1 MFWYSLFTTL
11 SFFGTIVTVLFA
23 WLAWRL
29 RKRHIGALTCM
40 VMLLAIAAWTS
51 SYAMEQV
58 VSTLNAKIFW
68 HKFSYLGI
76 PVVPAA
82 WFLFNA
88 QISRLIQQRTRL
100 WIALLSIEP
109 LLLWVIAWSPFDEW
123 IWSGYT
129 LATIANYPTPI
140 LEVAYGPLFAIHT
153 GFTYLLFLA
162 GTILYARHLLRTM
175 FQSPEHILWLILSVL
190 TPFVVNVLRIAGVS
204 PFSLFD
210 LTPIALSTIG
220 ATAAWY
226 IFRFPLRDL
235 LMLAQRE
242 VLAQIGDG
250 VLVLDQQNRVTN
262 LNAAAQTMLGKSEE
276 EVLRQPIELLLP
288 GSTLA
293 IHRHLQT
300 HVPPAAGQRSGR
312 LNAPPAEVERIT
324 IKLKMRRPLTRLF
337 SNQPLVDDYE
347 ETAHIEISIF
357 PLLDQRPFVNG
368 CVLVLRDVTP
378 QARAEEEL
386 HALDRRY
393 QNLVEMVPDAI
404 LVGDPRL
411 VITNC
416 NRRAAELYGV
426 ADIRNVFGKRLVD
439 LLAESDVAR
448 FLSNVYRMIET
459 QQNHSDIYLLR
470 QIDGKALEVEL
481 HMTLVRDP
489 QNLGMPLGFLAVMR
503 NVTERLR
510 QEEANNRIQKIES
523 IGLLASGL
531 SHDFNNL
538 LTGMM
543 TQGSI
548 ALKQSMANGRAGGER
563 SGEVQRHVQQMM
575 QLARHAAN
583 LSQQLA
589 AYSGRETPEV
599 EPLDFDAL
607 VGECIELLSATLPST
622 IHLQPHLQTDPF
634 AVEADRRQLQLVVQ
648 NLVLKAV
655 DAIEEQRLA
664 TAQTQTAYVFAYPQK
679 IVSNEG
685 PYDWIG
691 GPQLTS
697 HYEQDGDQ
705 IFVQQNPLKE
715 GQYLCLAVS
724 AGALEDELAQAERL
738 FQPEFTATSSGRGLG
753 LSVLLGIVRAH
764 DGGLEVERRA
774 NSHSIFRIY
783 LPAVQAPA
791 ASESKSAAASTLP
804 TLSGSALI
812 VDDDTVVRE
821 TLAEALTFL
830 GMHTTEATNGRE
842 GVDLYMEQKPRFDIV
857 LLDVKMPVMDGTEAL
872 TILRAFDSQARVLLT
887 SGYTGKSS
895 LEDLL
900 QSPTVQFL
908 HKPYNL
914 DELAS
919 SLKELLQM

>member
-29 RKRHIGALTCM
+29 RRRHIGALTCM
-40 VMLLAIAAWTS
+40 VMLLAIAVWTS

-58 VSTLNAKIFW
+58 VSTPDAKVFW
-68 HKFSYLGI
+68 HKFSYWGI
-76 PVVPAA
+76 PIVPAA

-88 QISRLIQQRTRL
+88 QISRLIQQRVRL
-100 WIALLSIEP
+100 WVGLLAIEP
-109 LLLWVIAWSPFDEW
+109 LLVWLIAWSPWDRW
-123 IWSGYT
+123 MWSGYT
-129 LATIANYPTPI
+129 LAAVANYPTPI

-162 GTILYARHLLRTM
+162 GTILYTRHLLRTM
-175 FQSPEHILWLILSVL
+175 FQSPEHIIWLILSVL
-190 TPFVVNVLRIAGVS
+190 TPFAVNVLRVAGVS
-204 PFSLFD
+204 PLNLFD

-262 LNAAAQTMLGKSEE
+262 LNAAAQAMLGKREE
-276 EVLRQPIELLLP
+276 EALRQPIDLLLP
-288 GSTLA
+288 GSALA
-293 IHRHLQT
+293 IHRYLQT
-300 HVPPAAGQRSGR
+300 HVPPDAGERGGPAS
-312 LNAPPAEVERIT
+312 APPTEVERIT
-324 IKLKMRRPLTRLF
+324 IKLKMRRPLAKLS
-337 SNQPLVDDYE
+337 SNRPLVDDYE

-426 ADIRNVFGKRLVD
+426 ADAKDVFGKRLVD
-439 LLAESDVAR
+439 LLAEADVAR
-448 FLSNVYRMIET
+448 FLSNVYRMIEKNE
-459 QQNHSDIYLLR
+459 NHSDIYLLR
-470 QIDGKALEVEL
+470 QTDGRPLEVEL
-481 HMTLVRDP
+481 YMTLVRDP
-489 QNLGMPLGFLAVMR
+489 QNLGLPLGFLAVMR

-531 SHDFNNL
+531 AHDFNNL

-548 ALKQSMANGRAGGER
+548 ALKQSMANGRIGGER

-607 VGECIELLSATLPST
+607 VGECIELLSATLPPT
-622 IHLQPHLQTDPF
+622 IHLQHHLQTDPF
-634 AVEADRRQLQLVVQ
+634 VVEADRRQLQLVVQ

-655 DAIEEQRLA
+655 DAMEAQRLLP
-664 TAQTQTAYVFAYPQK
+664 AQTQTVHIYAYPQK
-679 IVSNEG
+679 ITNNEG
-685 PYDWIG
+685 LHDWSN

-697 HYEQDGDQ
+697 HYEQDGAQ

-715 GQYLCLAVS
+715 GRYLCLAAS
-724 AGALEDELAQAERL
+724 AGALDDELAQAERL

-753 LSVLLGIVRAH
+753 LSVVLGIVRAH
-764 DGGLEVERRA
+764 DGGLEVEHRA
-774 NSHSIFRIY
+774 SGHSVFRIY
-783 LPAVQAPA
+783 LPAVEAPA
-791 ASESKSAAASTLP
+791 TSESKSTATSTLP
-804 TLSGSALI
+804 TLSGNALV

-821 TLAEALTFL
+821 TLTEALTFL
-830 GMHTTEATNGRE
+830 GLRTTEATNGRE
-842 GVDLYMEQKPRFDIV
+842 GVDLYMAQKPRFDIV

-872 TILRAFDSQARVLLT
+872 TILRAFDPQARVLLT

-895 LEDLL
+895 LEELL

-919 SLKELLQM
+919 SLEELLQM

>member
-11 SFFGTIVTVLFA
+11 SLFGTIVTGLFA

-51 SYAMEQV
+51 AYAMEQV
-58 VSTLNAKIFW
+58 VSTSDAKIFW

-82 WFLFNA
+82 WFFFNA
-88 QISRLIQQRTRL
+88 QISRLIQRRIRL
-100 WIALLSIEP
+100 WVALLSIEP
-109 LLLWVIAWSPFDEW
+109 LLVWLIAWSPWDEW
-123 IWSGYT
+123 MWSDYT
-129 LATIANYPTPI
+129 LATAVNYPTPI
-140 LEVAYGPLFAIHT
+140 LEVAYGPLFALHT

-162 GTILYARHLLRTM
+162 GTILYTRHLLRTM

-190 TPFVVNVLRIAGVS
+190 TPFIVNVLRVAGVS

-220 ATAAWY
+220 ATSAWY

-262 LNAAAQTMLGKSEE
+262 LNAAAQTMLGKSEA

-288 GSTLA
+288 GSALA
-293 IHRHLQT
+293 IHRYLET
-300 HVPPAAGQRSGR
+300 HVPPAADAEERSR
-312 LNAPPAEVERIT
+312 LPSALPTEVERIT

-426 ADIRNVFGKRLVD
+426 ADVKDVFGKRLVD
-439 LLAESDVAR
+439 LLAEADVAR
-448 FLSNVYRMIET
+448 FLSNVYRMIEK
-459 QQNHSDIYLLR
+459 QQNHSDIYLL
-470 QIDGKALEVEL
+470 QQTDGRALEVEL

-548 ALKQSMANGRAGGER
+548 ALKQSMANGRSGGGKQRRGAAPRAADDAAGPPRRQSVAAAGCLQRARDAR
-563 SGEVQRHVQQMM
+563 SG
-575 QLARHAAN
+575 
-583 LSQQLA
+583 
-589 AYSGRETPEV
+589 
-599 EPLDFDAL
+599 
-607 VGECIELLSATLPST
+607 
-622 IHLQPHLQTDPF
+622 
-634 AVEADRRQLQLVVQ
+634 
-648 NLVLKAV
+648 
-655 DAIEEQRLA
+655 
-664 TAQTQTAYVFAYPQK
+664 TAGF
-679 IVSNEG
+679 
-685 PYDWIG
+685 
-691 GPQLTS
+691 
-697 HYEQDGDQ
+697 
-705 IFVQQNPLKE
+705 
-715 GQYLCLAVS
+715 
-724 AGALEDELAQAERL
+724 
-738 FQPEFTATSSGRGLG
+738 
-753 LSVLLGIVRAH
+753 
-764 DGGLEVERRA
+764 
-774 NSHSIFRIY
+774 
-783 LPAVQAPA
+783 
-791 ASESKSAAASTLP
+791 
-804 TLSGSALI
+804 
-812 VDDDTVVRE
+812 
-821 TLAEALTFL
+821 
-830 GMHTTEATNGRE
+830 
-842 GVDLYMEQKPRFDIV
+842 
-857 LLDVKMPVMDGTEAL
+857 
-872 TILRAFDSQARVLLT
+872 
-887 SGYTGKSS
+887 
-895 LEDLL
+895 
-900 QSPTVQFL
+900 
-908 HKPYNL
+908 
-914 DELAS
+914 
-919 SLKELLQM
+919 